1 MLFFAVSL
9 VVGLHLSLLPYCT
22 PAALRNSPFP
32 PPLGHHKLGLV
43 RANAISISNE
53 RSVCSPITPL
63 VINDKLTDAMH
74 SWEIGTLAEA
84 LTELEWKQLGVFA
97 RYSIPPPA
105 QLAPGEAE
113 DVLSIAET

>member
-1 MLFFAVSL
+1 MHFFTFSL
-9 VVGLHLSLLPYCT
+9 AAGLHLSLLPYCT
-22 PAALRNSPFP
+22 PAFP
-32 PPLGHHKLGLV
+32 PPLYPQKLRLV

-53 RSVCSPITPL
+53 RSVCFHVAPL
-63 VINDKLTDAMH
+63 STDDKLTDAMH

-97 RYSIPPPA
+97 PNSIPPPA
-105 QLAPGEAE
+105 RLAHGEAE